1 MIRGII
7 LAAGLSTRMGTQ
19 KMLLPFGGATVV
31 AHVAGQLLASAL
43 AEVVVIVGH
52 EGERVAE
59 ALAERAVRVVV
70 NELYADGMLS
80 SVRCGLRA
88 LGPCEAV
95 LVALGDQ
102 PSITTALV
110 DELITAYPRCGRGIL
125 VPLHA
130 GRRGHP
136 VLFTGRY
143 RDEVLTRFDDVGLR
157 ALMQAQPDDVAEWPV
172 ADEAV
177 LSDMDYPEDY
187 RRELARLAGLSGEG

>member
-1 MIRGII
+1 VIRAVV

-19 KMLLPFGGATVV
+19 KMLLPFGGATVIGRV
-31 AHVAGQLLASAL
+31 ADQLLASAL
-43 AEVVVIVGH
+43 AEVVVVVGH
-52 EGERVAE
+52 EGGRVAA
-59 ALAERAVRVVV
+59 ALAGRPVSVVANER
-70 NELYADGMLS
+70 YADGMLS
-80 SVRCGLRA
+80 SVRCGMRA

-110 DELITAYPRCGRGIL
+110 DELIAAYPGCGRGVL

-136 VLFTGRY
+136 ILLADRY

-157 ALMQAQPDDVAEWPV
+157 GLMLAHPDDVAELPV
-172 ADEAV
+172 ADDAV

-187 RRELARLAGLSGEG
+187 RRELARLAGRSSEM